1 MIKRILKYLF
11 AIAIVSSAIILL
23 FSKKKAEE
31 KFYPRD
37 YNGIINSGIL
47 RAVTEYN
54 AVSFYVENGTVRGF
68 DYELLN
74 AFTKEKGIK
83 LEMIPEMSFEKRLKE
98 VCSGKYDMIALGT
111 ATTSQLKDSL
121 LFTHPFA
128 IGKQIL
134 IQRKDNENNIKST
147 LDLSGKTLH
156 IIKDSP
162 AMMRISN
169 LMNEIG
175 DSIYIKEIT
184 DYSTEQ
190 LLAMVSAGDIDY
202 AVCDEITAK
211 AYRDNFKNLNIDTNI
226 SFNQFYSW
234 GVNKNAP
241 ELLDS
246 LNCWLERYI
255 KTKEYKTLYNKYF
268 NRK

>member
-1 MIKRILKYLF
+1 MVKRVLKYLF

-37 YNGIINSGIL
+37 YNGIISSGIL

-54 AVSFYVENGTVRGF
+54 AVSFYVENGSICGF

-83 LEMIPEMSFEKRLKE
+83 LEMIPEMSFDKRLKE
-98 VCSGKYDMIALGT
+98 ICSGKYDMMALGT

-121 LFTHPFA
+121 LFTSPFA
-128 IGKQIL
+128 IGKLVL
-134 IQRKDNENNIKST
+134 IQRTDSKDSIKST
-147 LDLSGKTLH
+147 LDLAGKTIH
-156 IIKDSP
+156 IIKNSP
-162 AMMRISN
+162 AGMRINN
-169 LMNEIG
+169 LMNEIA
-175 DSIYIKEIT
+175 DSIHIKEIT

-202 AVCDEITAK
+202 AVCDEITTK
-211 AYRDNFKNLNIDTNI
+211 AYIKHFNNLNIDTDI

-234 GVNKNAP
+234 GVNRNAP
-241 ELLDS
+241 VLLDS
-246 LNCWLERYI
+246 LNIWLERYT
-255 KTKEYKTLYNKYF
+255 KTKDYKTLYDKYF